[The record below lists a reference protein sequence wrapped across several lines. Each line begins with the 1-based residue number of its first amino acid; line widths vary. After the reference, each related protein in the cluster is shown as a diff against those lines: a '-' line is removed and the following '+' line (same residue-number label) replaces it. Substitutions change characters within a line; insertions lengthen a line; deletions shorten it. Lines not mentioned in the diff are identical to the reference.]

1 MRGALRLPP
10 ARGVSVP
17 FVSSSLGWLCWCLSF
32 GASGLLPAVRCL
44 FVLVVLPLCHVSL
57 LLGGWVGIVLCCW
70 SLLLVFLFWCP
81 VASARPGVCLVWRL
95 GSVFVDWCSGA
106 SARPGLP
113 ASFGGCDWCLSFGAL
128 GRDSCPPCGVRL
140 PPLGGCGLGLVFVFR
155 LFGASPRSG
164 VLFFLLV
171 VVVSA
176 LGLLPAL
183 LRFFSLL
190 VAVMGICPSV
200 LVLCWFRL
208 LGPFFSSSLGHL
220 KLAGRTCND
229 AWFVLSELVC

>member
-1 MRGALRLPP
+1 MCVFFLSGRGSWS
-10 ARGVSVP
+10 G
-17 FVSSSLGWLCWCLSF
+17 FVFWRS
-32 GASGLLPAVRCL
+32 GASARPGVFVFFPWMVVLVPAVRCL
-44 FVLVVLPLCHVSL
+44 FVFCFGGSAPLLCLSSSWSL
-57 LLGGWVGIVLCCW
+57 WLAIVLCCR
-70 SLLLVFLFWCP
+70 SLLLVFLIWCP
-81 VASARPGVCLVWRL
+81 GLLPGDVSGLAFESVLLIDALGLLPALGCLLPLVVVIGVCLLAPW
-95 GSVFVDWCSGA
+95 
-106 SARPGLP
+106 
-113 ASFGGCDWCLSFGAL
+113 
-128 GRDSCPPCGVRL
+128 DSCPPCGVRL

-208 LGPFFSSSLGHL
+208 LGPFFFL
-220 KLAGRTCND
+220 
-229 AWFVLSELVC
+229 